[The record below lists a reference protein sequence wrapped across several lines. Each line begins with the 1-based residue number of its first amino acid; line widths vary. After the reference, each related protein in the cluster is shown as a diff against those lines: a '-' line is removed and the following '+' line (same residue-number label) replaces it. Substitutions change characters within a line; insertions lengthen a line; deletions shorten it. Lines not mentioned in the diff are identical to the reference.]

1 MLAEKMEQ
9 TKAACWLVNTGWVG
23 GKYGTG
29 SRCSLKYTRAIINS
43 IHSSSPPSEFTN
55 YDVFNLA
62 IPTKVDGVP
71 DEVLDPKK
79 AWEQGGAGTESFE
92 KERKRLANM
101 FVKAFRTFQ
110 DGVTNDV
117 KAAGPS
123 SIIE

>member
-9 TKAACWLVNTGWVG
+9 TKASCWLINTGWVG

-29 SRCSLKYTRAIINS
+29 KRCPLKYTRAIINA
-43 IHSSSPPSEFTN
+43 IHSSNPPTEFEPF
-55 YDVFNLA
+55 DVFGLS
-62 IPTKVDGVP
+62 IPKHVEGVP

-79 AWEQGGAGTESFE
+79 AWEDGEAFE

-101 FVKAFRTFQ
+101 FVKAFRTFE
-110 DGVTNDV
+110 DGVNDEV

-123 SIIE
+123 SILA